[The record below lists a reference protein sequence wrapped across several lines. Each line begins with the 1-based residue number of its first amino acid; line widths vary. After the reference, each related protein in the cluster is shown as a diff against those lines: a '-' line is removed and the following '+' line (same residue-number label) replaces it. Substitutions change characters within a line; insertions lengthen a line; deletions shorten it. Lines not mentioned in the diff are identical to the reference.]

1 MVELWKEKLKI
12 LRNEKCFKEEIC
24 NEVRHEGRLAMYEML
39 SVAYLDD
46 L

>member
-12 LRNEKCFKEEIC
+12 LRNEKYFKEIC
-24 NEVRHEGRLAMYEML
+24 NEVRHEGRLAIQSFI
-39 SVAYLDD
+39 SVTYLED